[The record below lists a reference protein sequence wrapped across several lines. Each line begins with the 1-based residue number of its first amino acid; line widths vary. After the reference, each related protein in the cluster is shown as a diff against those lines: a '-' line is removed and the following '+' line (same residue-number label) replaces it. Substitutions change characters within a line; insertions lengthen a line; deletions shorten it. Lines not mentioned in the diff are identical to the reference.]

1 MGEFLEDFPLSAV
14 FLIFA
19 TLLFVAAF
27 SAEFR
32 PFFTLVTVLLMLV
45 AGMAFMM

>member
-1 MGEFLEDFPLSAV
+1 MTALVLV
-14 FLIFA
+14 FA

-27 SAEFR
+27 SVEFR

-45 AGMAFMM
+45 VGMAFML